1 MTITAYSYTN
11 QGGRVHNED
20 SLRLGHG
27 NGREVFVLADG
38 LGGHGRGEV
47 ASALAA
53 EAVCRACLSA
63 GEAGETALREALEAA
78 EAAGKGE
85 DAVGKIAR
93 FLCQEGA
100 TGNEQAFL
108 ERLRDQY
115 DSN

>member
-53 EAVCRACLSA
+53 
-63 GEAGETALREALEAA
+63 
-78 EAAGKGE
+78 
-85 DAVGKIAR
+85 VG
-93 FLCQEGA
+93 G
-100 TGNEQAFL
+100 G
-108 ERLRDQY
+108 
-115 DSN
+115 